1 METIKLLEYLQ
12 EIANTAPK
20 VPISGKIMINK
31 KELIEI
37 LDEVINTL
45 PEDFRKAQWVLQ
57 EKERIL
63 DEAIK
68 RADNIENENIKRIK
82 DEIDNH
88 DVLREARERAEEII
102 AQAQRDAKAIR
113 LSARDYADDLLSELN
128 HELIDRKNKMLSV
141 LTDKM
146 EEFMQSVDT
155 TINTNDE
162 VLRQNIKE
170 LRNNQGNKQL

>member
-12 EIANTAPK
+12 EIVNTSPK
-20 VPISGKIMINK
+20 VPISGKVMINK
-31 KELIEI
+31 KELLEI
-37 LDEVINTL
+37 LDEVANTL
-45 PEDFRKAQWVLQ
+45 PEDFRKAQWILQ

-68 RADNIENENIKRIK
+68 RADNIETENIKRIK

-88 DVLREARERAEEII
+88 DVLREAKERSEEII

-146 EEFMQSVDT
+146 EEFMQSVDI